1 MTDEP
6 ESYMSVREMVMEI
19 RQDVKALNVKAE
31 QMEAARRDVE
41 DHEDRLRSLER
52 WKYGIPFSVVAAMSA
67 ALTALF
73 GKGV

>member
-1 MTDEP
+1 MSDEP

-31 QMEAARRDVE
+31 QMEAARQDVE

-67 ALTALF
+67 TLTALF